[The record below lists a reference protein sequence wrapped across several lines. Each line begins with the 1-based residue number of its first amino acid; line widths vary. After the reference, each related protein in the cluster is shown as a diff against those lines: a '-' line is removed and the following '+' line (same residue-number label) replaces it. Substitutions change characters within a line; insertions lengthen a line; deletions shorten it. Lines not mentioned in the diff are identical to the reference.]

1 MNSNSPIIV
10 PDYKLYFDEDLHKY
24 YDDFNNPLTS
34 VTTVIGKYE
43 WKFDVDG
50 MARACWK
57 SGLRGNPKYRGKSI
71 EQIKREWTKTK
82 NDALAQGNEK
92 HNYLEVAVKD
102 ASQFY
107 RFHHR
112 HPGNNRRL
120 YTIPDV
126 IQHPG
131 YGELSLEDFI
141 LSGVKDR
148 YPDIYYVIEQLVKA
162 GYRIYSEIGTYNV
175 GLLVTGL
182 IDILLIKG
190 NNFIILD
197 WKTNKAPI
205 RFDAGYWEKDI
216 YGDLTNTWIP
226 QDHMF
231 NYPLDYLPSS
241 VGNKYALQ
249 LAIYSYLTMQ
259 FNLKLEALILCQ
271 IIQKKDSVGRP
282 YEEVHIDKYPE
293 LIDDA
298 KKLLEHHVT
307 TIKPNRQYE
316 AKLF

>member
-1 MNSNSPIIV
+1 MSNGIMP
-10 PDYKLYFDEDLHKY
+10 PFDYNLYFDEDRHKY

-43 WKFDVDG
+43 WKFNVDE
-50 MARACWK
+50 MARVCWK
-57 SGLRGNPKYRGKSI
+57 SGLRGNEKYRGKSV
-71 EQIKREWTKTK
+71 EQIKTEWDKVKTT
-82 NDALAQGNEK
+82 ALAQGNEK
-92 HNYLEVAVKD
+92 HNYLEIAVKD

-131 YGELSLEDFI
+131 YGELSLNDFI
-141 LSGVKDR
+141 ATGIKDR
-148 YPDIYYVIEQLVKA
+148 YPDIFYVIEMFVKQ
-162 GYRIYSEIGTYNV
+162 GYRIYSEIGTFNV
-175 GLLVTGL
+175 YLLVTGL
-182 IDILLIKG
+182 IDILLIKDKR
-190 NNFIILD
+190 FIILD
-197 WKTNKAPI
+197 WKTNKARV
-205 RFDAGYWEKDI
+205 RFDAGYWEKDK
-216 YGDLTNTWIP
+216 YGESTNVWIP

-231 NYPLDYLPSS
+231 KEPLNTLASS

-259 FNLKLEALILCQ
+259 FGLTLDALVLCQ
-271 IIQKKDSVGRP
+271 IIQSKDDKGRP
-282 YEEVHIDKYPE
+282 YEEVYIDKYPE
-293 LIDDA
+293 LINEA
-298 KKLLEHHVT
+298 KLMLDHHL
-307 TIKPNRQYE
+307 INSNANRQYA